1 MNTSIELNE
10 KPRANK
16 LYMFC
21 GWRQWADAGSVS
33 SGLPQYLIDQTQARR
48 IGSIKTDGFYLFQIP
63 GTHSLVRPTI
73 EFKQG
78 FPQSL
83 HTPRNEIFYTDNEDV
98 GILILLGD
106 EPHLNIEQYVDAILS
121 IAEDLNVSRLMSFA
135 GVYGELPHNKERSIS
150 CIYSKRVMKDE
161 IGTVAV
167 NFSDY
172 HGGASI
178 GSYLCRRAFERDIEY
193 MGLYAFVPTYELS
206 NLSQIGNAIRIEED
220 YKAWLDIL
228 KRVNYLLKTNFDLN
242 ELKQLSDD
250 LIKTVDEKLDE
261 IDTLAPQLNIKEYV
275 ARIAEEFNEQS
286 FDPLSDVWEDELRR
300 LLDDADD
307 T

>member
-1 MNTSIELNE
+1 MTISLELHE
-10 KPRANK
+10 EPEANQ
-16 LYMFC
+16 LYLFC

-33 SGLPQYLIDQTQARR
+33 SGLPEYLIKLTQARR
-48 IGSIKTDGFYLFQIP
+48 IGSIITDGFYLFQIP

-73 EFKQG
+73 EFEQG
-78 FPQSL
+78 FPKALQ
-83 HTPRNEIFYTDNEDV
+83 TPKNEIFYTGDQHT
-98 GILILLGD
+98 GIIILIGD
-106 EPHLNIEQYVDAILS
+106 EPHLNVEQYVDAILHT
-121 IAEDLNVSRLMSFA
+121 AEKLKISRIVSFA

-150 CIYSKRVMKDE
+150 CIYSQRAMKDE
-161 IGTVAV
+161 LGAIAV

-172 HGGASI
+172 QGGASI

-228 KRVNYLLKTNFDLN
+228 KRINYLLKTDFDLSK
-242 ELKQLSDD
+242 LKQLSDD

-261 IDTLAPQLNIKEYV
+261 IDKLAPQLNIKEYV
-275 ARIAEEFNEQS
+275 ARIAEEFTEQS

-300 LLDDADD
+300 LLDDTDD
-307 T
+307 S